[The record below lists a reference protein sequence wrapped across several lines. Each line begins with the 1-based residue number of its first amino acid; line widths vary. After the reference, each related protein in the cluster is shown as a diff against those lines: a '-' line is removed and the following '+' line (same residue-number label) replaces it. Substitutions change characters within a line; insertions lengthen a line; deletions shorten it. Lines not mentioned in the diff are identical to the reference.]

1 MPFVRSPKFHS
12 LVLFSLISLWGM
24 LFSKTDGRAE
34 QVPTSQAASILEEPA
49 LIHADIVALDQ
60 LIVYNR
66 FGSFDPYGMI
76 FSLRR
81 DVTANEA
88 GTLIE
93 PKRAKDCGE
102 LTGTEAGSGPLLAGQ
117 VRLKDCK
124 RPRPLVLRA
133 RMGDILQVNVT
144 NLLRPPPGMSETFC
158 KSETKSDNA
167 SVPQPQLSYLRAH
180 VTSDEVAANA
190 NGPFG
195 EPICK
200 SGKADEAGKAVGPG
214 ESDDWP
220 FTRNL
225 SFVIPGLE
233 LIKEEAGK
241 EGVCRGT
248 NAIRQNESV
257 TCTYRVTQ
265 EGTHLFQSMAAP
277 SGGQGNGGSLTHGL
291 FGALVVEPKGSSFYR
306 SQVTHAAFDEVWSR
320 NDAPDAAIHS
330 RKENLKFEKA
340 VPVASTEKSEL
351 FSASNPC
358 AVSAGTTVDVPILNM
373 LRNCGVGEFE
383 LDAGKA
389 GKHKYFST
397 QEIVHGDLNAVIA
410 AKPVAYDESSQSQGP
425 FREFVVI
432 FHDELKTY
440 YTKELEDLEKFGQFS
455 GVRDGFAINYGA
467 SGAGSIVL
475 ANRKGIG
482 PARDCAECLYEEFFL
497 ESWANGDPALLESF
511 PDDPSNVHH
520 SYLNDRIVFRNFH
533 AGPKET
539 HVFHLHAHQWYTG
552 NDENRGAYLDSQ
564 TIGPQQGMSYNI
576 YQGGMNVYRPKTPYA
591 EKGGFWETLGS
602 GNRNR
607 TPGDA
612 IFHCHLYPHFAQ
624 GMWELWRTHDVLED
638 GSRTLPD
645 GQLDE
650 GLSLAASQ
658 PKGKRGG
665 TPLTKVANV
674 KSGPA
679 LWHDK
684 EVANPGKEG
693 TPVPGIIPLPDQAA
707 PLLPSYDEVAG
718 FPGYPYY
725 IPGVAGHRTPQAPF
739 DIAVDVDSQNKS
751 TIRDGGLG
759 RHVVIGGARKTSG
772 EAPFPKSVAQK
783 LALGDLTEEFDH
795 LQIRLL
801 PQNGTPLEKRA
812 MAFHHNGLIEANNTA
827 SKLKLF
833 RVDGKDATIP
843 GVQAATTTEP
853 LESKIAYGT
862 LTMKRDA
869 PLSESFFAVNGAPP
883 KPGAPFADPC
893 GVPDALANAPMNDPF
908 SFRSWANKTFHY
920 GSQRPFPYWEKVAA
934 GQDRSQE
941 QSGFFG
947 VEQNM
952 TYDPALTGFRR
963 FRASAVQLDM
973 AVNRAG
979 WHDPQARINVSTQ
992 HSDDYKN
999 NIENPVGGQEPYYFR
1014 AFSGECIE
1022 FRHTNELPKDLER
1035 DDFQMK
1041 VPTDTIGQHIHLV
1054 KFDVTSADGS
1064 GNGWNYEDGT
1074 FAPDELAAR
1083 IKAAKAAGG
1092 GYENVENGTT
1102 TIGQFPSQL
1111 AGESAKEA
1119 ELRIKSRESWNL
1131 TCGKQEEHLKKKEIW
1146 KLKRS
1151 DFEACFQTTVQRW
1164 FADPMLSPT
1173 GEDGKYAG
1181 TDGNKGQFAPP
1192 MADRTLRTVFTHD
1205 HFGPSNIQ
1213 QHGFYSALLIEPPL
1227 KAAAVYKA
1235 NGTSTPAVFTPE
1247 WGIAGG
1253 VTDRACNRL
1262 AYLRAEDSFKS
1273 KMKDLSQL
1281 DSTTKHF
1288 LLSCPMEPPLV
1299 TAMGDLNAAEQMSEQ
1314 GVGSRAIVSK
1324 RTDVSDNSDPYHL
1337 NYREFALSIADFAL
1351 LYDGKKKNVEII
1363 DTIDDDNRGLDR
1375 LIADARKALSQKKR
1389 DDVCNWT
1396 ATAKDEGD
1404 FSPADAVRCTDDNGE
1419 WLKAAELQL
1428 EEDTKRIRKDEG
1440 EPVNPPE
1447 RPEAISQTHHDPYL
1461 VNYRNE
1467 PIPLRIGQTSALSN
1481 NSLTKDDACPD
1492 NVLFESPDRFSAD
1505 SISKQRPGDDG
1516 DMARVF
1522 RTAEHGEPCTPILEA
1537 YANERV
1543 VVRLIQGAQE
1553 VQHLFTVE
1561 GRTFRRNV
1569 DQNFEYGAW
1578 IKPDPDQKPGATRW
1592 LHCMKAAMASRPF
1605 QHTAWFGGGDSFN
1618 INRNTKWLE
1627 RYRTLAAEC
1636 DNVAGD
1642 VTAQEIGIS
1651 EHFEFTGKFS
1661 SDSGAQA
1668 EGRPTPTALSS
1679 EALRKDP
1686 YASVGLRDNLYHFGT
1701 VDALW
1706 NGAWGLIR
1714 TYAEERVMDHN
1725 ATNDAP
1731 IGDRLTRVPRELGAE
1746 GAAPQTANFIVRQVT
1761 NGTQNSY
1768 RITET
1773 LSYPGLSCPFIK
1785 KPAPLLATD
1794 RTPVESPDTDKL
1806 LAAFHQA
1813 PHSISG
1819 VVAISARDVMQD
1831 AKLKGIIYNA
1841 SNGIYDP
1848 DGLVL
1853 VPLHEDDLNHIG
1865 VTADRVYDADRK
1877 SLVDRTTGDQDGS
1890 VDLGIDT
1897 ERLMN
1902 IVQSR
1907 GLRPY
1912 VLRINAG
1919 DCHRLVV
1926 INMLKNHDSQQ
1937 VGANHSGLRDAPGDA
1952 WMPRITRLN
1961 TDQLI
1966 VDGGQEKFISNI
1978 GEVTP
1983 SASLALSIPI
1993 SVMSNVNDLP
2003 DPVGRNPQLALKPKT
2018 NGSAPK
2024 TAVMTLFAGNIGFEH
2039 LWLDKIIA
2047 NASLKRGE
2055 EAALAFE
2062 SNGPKPSTKD
2072 VEFNNQIFGNGRCE
2086 YDGGG
2091 ESRRLVIWPNDKRLC
2106 LEGVNGEVSI
2116 NVLGRKY
2123 CAVEE
2128 RVLNSEV
2135 VGPLSSSPPMA
2146 MLQSCVTSLLHTEL
2160 NGSPGSMGLAKDM
2173 NLRVVPRAYGALPVK
2188 SIADPISHGV
2198 HGLGGALLVEPMSA
2212 NYAER
2217 VVKEQPAIAS
2227 GLTRITYLQDSGPP
2241 QDGTIVPF
2249 SWSKVIAS
2257 NAIHDL
2263 ESRIAMQDIALAA
2276 IPGMDDYGTTDTVI
2290 PGNLIHERTMFWQ
2303 DGLNLWDGRRRP
2315 YFKDGCNLKDGEIS
2329 CANDSYVGGPIPDC
2343 PACDDSYDW
2352 GEKGVN
2358 YSSAPLFARVRDKD
2372 VSYWELPETNASAAK
2387 EASVRLPKRLGP
2399 DELRSL
2405 CDAPVYYAGH
2415 NPAKEYCGS
2424 DEDINKLQNSLGAW
2438 PLPATL
2444 FASTWLEPLPLPLI
2458 IEMPADS
2465 EVSLRIIAQQGR
2477 ARQRAFVPIGM
2488 SYADTFPGFGSGH
2501 TSLLAPGKTL
2511 NAALGTPSLEGDY
2524 MWFDG
2529 PRQHVDGGAWGL
2541 LRIIPK

>member
-1 MPFVRSPKFHS
+1 MWAVC
-12 LVLFSLISLWGM
+12 
-24 LFSKTDGRAE
+24 FSKTEGRA
-34 QVPTSQAASILEEPA
+34 QQAPASQTASALEKPA

-76 FSLRR
+76 FALRR
-81 DVTANEA
+81 DVTASEV
-88 GTLIE
+88 GTLAE
-93 PKRAKDCGE
+93 PKLAKDCGE
-102 LTGTEAGSGPLLAGQ
+102 LTGTEAGLGPLLAGQ

-144 NLLRPPPGMSETFC
+144 NLLRPPPGVSESFC
-158 KSETKSDNA
+158 KTEMNSGT
-167 SVPQPQLSYLRAH
+167 PQPQLPYLRAK
-180 VTSDEVAANA
+180 VTSGQDIAAE

-195 EPICK
+195 KPLCQ
-200 SGKADEAGKAVGPG
+200 SGNGDESGKAVGPG
-214 ESDDWP
+214 DSDDWP

-225 SFVIPGLE
+225 SFVVPGLE

-241 EGVCRGT
+241 EGACRGT
-248 NAIRQNESV
+248 SAIRQNESV
-257 TCTYRVTQ
+257 TCTYRITQ

-291 FGALVVEPKGSSFYR
+291 FGALVVEPKGASFYR
-306 SQVTHAAFDEVWSR
+306 SQVTHSAFDEVWSR

-330 RKENLKFEKA
+330 RKENLKFEKT
-340 VPVASTEKSEL
+340 VSVAIAEKSEL
-351 FSASNPC
+351 YSASNPC
-358 AVSAGTTVDVPILNM
+358 VVSAGNAAEVPILNM
-373 LRNCGVGEFE
+373 LRSCGTGEFE

-389 GKHKYFST
+389 GKHKYFSKH
-397 QEIVHGDLNAVIA
+397 EIIHGDLNAVVA
-410 AKPVAYDESSQSQGP
+410 AKPVTYDKSSQSQGA

-440 YTKELEDLEKFGQFS
+440 YTKEFEDLEKFGQFS

-576 YQGGMNVYRPKTPYA
+576 YQGGMSIYRPKTPYA
-591 EKGGFWETLGS
+591 GKGGFWETLGS

-638 GSRTLPD
+638 GTRTLPD
-645 GQLDE
+645 GQLQE
-650 GLSLAASQ
+650 ALSLSASQ

-665 TPLTKVANV
+665 TPLIKVGNIN
-674 KSGPA
+674 SGPA

-684 EVANPGKEG
+684 NAAIPGKEG

-718 FPGYPYY
+718 FPGYPFY
-725 IPGVAGHRTPQAPF
+725 IPGVAGHRTPQAPL
-739 DIAVDVDSQNKS
+739 DIAVDVDNQNKR

-801 PQNGTPLEKRA
+801 PQNGTALEKRA
-812 MAFHHNGLIEANNTA
+812 IAFHHNGLLDANDAT

-833 RVDGKDATIP
+833 RVDGKDATVP
-843 GVQAATTTEP
+843 GAQAANTAAS
-853 LESKIAYGT
+853 LESKTAYGT
-862 LTMKRDA
+862 LTMKRDG
-869 PLSESFFAVNGAPP
+869 PLSESFFAVNGAPA

-893 GVPDALANAPMNDPF
+893 GVPDALANTPMNDPF
-908 SFRSWANKTFHY
+908 SFRSWANGTFHY
-920 GSQRPFPYWEKVAA
+920 GSKRPFPYWEKVAA
-934 GQDRSQE
+934 GKDRSQE

-947 VEQNM
+947 VEPNM

-979 WHDPQARINVSTQ
+979 WHDPQARINVSTE
-992 HSDDYKN
+992 HSDDYKDF
-999 NIENPVGGQEPYYFR
+999 IEDPVGGQEPYYFR

-1092 GYENVENGTT
+1092 GYENVENGTA
-1102 TIGQFPSQL
+1102 TIGEFPALLS
-1111 AGESAKEA
+1111 GESSEEA
-1119 ELRIKSRESWNL
+1119 ELRVKSREAWNL
-1131 TCGKQEEHLKKKEIW
+1131 TCGKQEAHLKKKELW

-1192 MADRTLRTVFTHD
+1192 TADRTLRTVFTHD

-1213 QHGFYSALLIEPPL
+1213 QHGFYSALLIEPSL

-1235 NGTSTPAVFTPE
+1235 NGTSIPPVFTPE
-1247 WGIAGG
+1247 WQIAGG
-1253 VTDRACNRL
+1253 VTDPLCTKPL
-1262 AYLRAEDSFKS
+1262 AYLRAEASFKS
-1273 KMKDLSQL
+1273 KMKDLSLL
-1281 DSTTKHF
+1281 DSNTKHF
-1288 LLSCPMEPPLV
+1288 FSNCPMQPPLV
-1299 TAMGDLNAAEQMSEQ
+1299 MAKGDLDANGQLSEQ
-1314 GVGSRAIVSK
+1314 GVGSRAVVSK
-1324 RTDVSDNSDPYHL
+1324 LAGVSDNSDPYHL

-1351 LYDGKKKNVEII
+1351 LYDGKKKDLKNI
-1363 DTIDDDNRGLDR
+1363 DTNDDDNRGLDR

-1389 DDVCNWT
+1389 DDVCNWSSI
-1396 ATAKDEGD
+1396 AKEEGD
-1404 FSPADAVRCTDDNGE
+1404 FSPADAVRCTDENGE
-1419 WLKAAELQL
+1419 WLNAAELYL
-1428 EEDTKRIRKDEG
+1428 EKDTKRIRKDEG

-1481 NSLTKDDACPD
+1481 NSITKDDACPD
-1492 NVLFESPDRFSAD
+1492 SKDFKSPNRFSAD

-1522 RTAEHGEPCTPILEA
+1522 RTAEHGEPCTPLLEV

-1561 GRTFRRNV
+1561 GRTFKRNV
-1569 DQNFEYGAW
+1569 DQNFAYGAW
-1578 IKPDPDQKPGATRW
+1578 IKPDPNQKPGATRW

-1605 QHTAWFGGGDSFN
+1605 QHTAWFGSKEFGL
-1618 INRNTKWLE
+1618 NRNTKWLE

-1651 EHFEFTGKFS
+1651 EHFEFAGKFS

-1668 EGRPTPTALSS
+1668 ENTVIPAKLSAQRVRS
-1679 EALRKDP
+1679 DSA
-1686 YASVGLRDNLYHFGT
+1686 GLRDNLYHFGT

-1706 NGAWGLIR
+1706 NGAWGR
-1714 TYAEERVMDHN
+1714 
-1725 ATNDAP
+1725 
-1731 IGDRLTRVPRELGAE
+1731 
-1746 GAAPQTANFIVRQVT
+1746 
-1761 NGTQNSY
+1761 
-1768 RITET
+1768 
-1773 LSYPGLSCPFIK
+1773 
-1785 KPAPLLATD
+1785 
-1794 RTPVESPDTDKL
+1794 
-1806 LAAFHQA
+1806 
-1813 PHSISG
+1813 
-1819 VVAISARDVMQD
+1819 
-1831 AKLKGIIYNA
+1831 
-1841 SNGIYDP
+1841 
-1848 DGLVL
+1848 
-1853 VPLHEDDLNHIG
+1853 
-1865 VTADRVYDADRK
+1865 
-1877 SLVDRTTGDQDGS
+1877 
-1890 VDLGIDT
+1890 
-1897 ERLMN
+1897 
-1902 IVQSR
+1902 
-1907 GLRPY
+1907 
-1912 VLRINAG
+1912 
-1919 DCHRLVV
+1919 
-1926 INMLKNHDSQQ
+1926 
-1937 VGANHSGLRDAPGDA
+1937 
-1952 WMPRITRLN
+1952 
-1961 TDQLI
+1961 
-1966 VDGGQEKFISNI
+1966 
-1978 GEVTP
+1978 
-1983 SASLALSIPI
+1983 
-1993 SVMSNVNDLP
+1993 
-2003 DPVGRNPQLALKPKT
+2003 
-2018 NGSAPK
+2018 
-2024 TAVMTLFAGNIGFEH
+2024 FEH
-2039 LWLDKIIA
+2039 
-2047 NASLKRGE
+2047 
-2055 EAALAFE
+2055 
-2062 SNGPKPSTKD
+2062 
-2072 VEFNNQIFGNGRCE
+2072 
-2086 YDGGG
+2086 
-2091 ESRRLVIWPNDKRLC
+2091 
-2106 LEGVNGEVSI
+2106 
-2116 NVLGRKY
+2116 
-2123 CAVEE
+2123 
-2128 RVLNSEV
+2128 
-2135 VGPLSSSPPMA
+2135 
-2146 MLQSCVTSLLHTEL
+2146 ML
-2160 NGSPGSMGLAKDM
+2160 
-2173 NLRVVPRAYGALPVK
+2173 
-2188 SIADPISHGV
+2188 
-2198 HGLGGALLVEPMSA
+2198 MS
-2212 NYAER
+2212 
-2217 VVKEQPAIAS
+2217 VC
-2227 GLTRITYLQDSGPP
+2227 RI
-2241 QDGTIVPF
+2241 
-2249 SWSKVIAS
+2249 
-2257 NAIHDL
+2257 
-2263 ESRIAMQDIALAA
+2263 RI
-2276 IPGMDDYGTTDTVI
+2276 
-2290 PGNLIHERTMFWQ
+2290 
-2303 DGLNLWDGRRRP
+2303 RP
-2315 YFKDGCNLKDGEIS
+2315 
-2329 CANDSYVGGPIPDC
+2329 
-2343 PACDDSYDW
+2343 
-2352 GEKGVN
+2352 
-2358 YSSAPLFARVRDKD
+2358 
-2372 VSYWELPETNASAAK
+2372 
-2387 EASVRLPKRLGP
+2387 
-2399 DELRSL
+2399 
-2405 CDAPVYYAGH
+2405 
-2415 NPAKEYCGS
+2415 
-2424 DEDINKLQNSLGAW
+2424 
-2438 PLPATL
+2438 
-2444 FASTWLEPLPLPLI
+2444 
-2458 IEMPADS
+2458 
-2465 EVSLRIIAQQGR
+2465 
-2477 ARQRAFVPIGM
+2477 
-2488 SYADTFPGFGSGH
+2488 
-2501 TSLLAPGKTL
+2501 
-2511 NAALGTPSLEGDY
+2511 
-2524 MWFDG
+2524 
-2529 PRQHVDGGAWGL
+2529 
-2541 LRIIPK
+2541 